1 MTIDGII
8 QNSAAL
14 LAADYQSSDTS
25 VSEENGR
32 LPSRD
37 VIIQLLKDIRR
48 VIFPGYFGNEN
59 VIFSSAEYFAGN
71 LLTEIYKELKPQI
84 EAAFAYRK
92 SEKERANVSQKAE
105 NICKAFIAKIPEIRR
120 LLLCDVEAGFNGDP
134 AAKSKSE
141 IIVSYPGLFAIFVY
155 RVAISCILKMFR

>member
-8 QNSAAL
+8 QNSAAM

-37 VIIQLLKDIRR
+37 VIIQLLKDIQR

-59 VIFSSAEYFAGN
+59 VIFSSAEYFA
-71 LLTEIYKELKPQI
+71 LLPY
-84 EAAFAYRK
+84 
-92 SEKERANVSQKAE
+92 N
-105 NICKAFIAKIPEIRR
+105 
-120 LLLCDVEAGFNGDP
+120 DVR
-134 AAKSKSE
+134 
-141 IIVSYPGLFAIFVY
+141 I
-155 RVAISCILKMFR
+155 